1 MFDRRFI
8 SNFTKYKFLLVEL
21 VKRDIKGKYKDS
33 VLGLLWSFLNPL
45 LTMVVLTFIFS
56 YVFKMSIDNFPV
68 YFLTGFLIFNL
79 FNAATNGAMESIKGN
94 AGIIKKIYL
103 PKYMF
108 ALGTTCSELVNFLIS
123 LIVLV
128 LVMIVTKAPFH
139 PTIIFTIIPVF
150 LLVIMA
156 IGVGLILATLTTF
169 FTDIR
174 YLYGVFTMTL
184 MYASAIFYPVE
195 VLPQQYQF
203 LFELNPVYLAIAGAR
218 DAILGGIFPNIKY
231 MIVLGIVAFVLL
243 FIGMYIFYKYQDKF
257 ILYL

>member
-1 MFDRRFI
+1 MFDNRFI

-33 VLGLLWSFLNPL
+33 VLGLFWSFLNPL

-56 YVFKMSIDNFPV
+56 YVFKMSIKNFPV
-68 YFLTGFLIFNL
+68 YFLTD
-79 FNAATNGAMESIKGN
+79 SIKSN
-94 AGIIKKIYL
+94 ASIIKKIYL

-108 ALGTTCSELVNFLIS
+108 ALGTTCSELINFAIS
-123 LIVLV
+123 LVVLI
-128 LVMIVTKAPFH
+128 LVMIATNAPFH
-139 PTIIFTIIPVF
+139 LSLIFTIIPVL
-150 LLVIMA
+150 LLVVLA

-169 FTDIR
+169 FTDIK
-174 YLYGVFTMTL
+174 YLYGVFIMTL

-195 VLPQQYQF
+195 VLPVKYQF

-218 DAILGGIFPNIKY
+218 DAILTGVFPNVKY
-231 MIVLGIVAFVLL
+231 MIVLAVVAVILL
-243 FIGMYIFYKYQDKF
+243 VIGMYIFYKYQDKF

>member
-1 MFDRRFI
+1 MFDNRFI

-33 VLGLLWSFLNPL
+33 VLGLFWSFLNPL

-56 YVFKMSIDNFPV
+56 YVFKMSIKNFPV
-68 YFLTGFLIFNL
+68 YFLTGYLIFNL
-79 FNAATNGAMESIKGN
+79 FSAATSGAMDSIKSN
-94 AGIIKKIYL
+94 ASIIKKIYL

-108 ALGTTCSELVNFLIS
+108 ALGTTCSELINFAIS
-123 LIVLV
+123 LIVLI
-128 LVMIVTKAPFH
+128 LVMIATNAPFH
-139 PTIIFTIIPVF
+139 VSMIFTIIPVL

-169 FTDIR
+169 FTDIK
-174 YLYGVFTMTL
+174 YLYGVFIMTL

-195 VLPQQYQF
+195 VLPVRYQF

-218 DAILGGIFPNIKY
+218 DAILTGVFPNMKY
-231 MIVLGIVAFVLL
+231 MIVLSIVSVVLL
-243 FIGMYIFYKYQDKF
+243 AIGMYIFYKYQDKF